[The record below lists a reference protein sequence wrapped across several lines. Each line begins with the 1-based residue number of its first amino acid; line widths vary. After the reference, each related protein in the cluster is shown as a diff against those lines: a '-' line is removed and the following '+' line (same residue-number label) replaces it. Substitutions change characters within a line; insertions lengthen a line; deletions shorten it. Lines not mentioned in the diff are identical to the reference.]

1 MGNTESSREEL
12 SRTKGSGESVSSLRA
27 FATKSDS
34 PADWSSYEL
43 QDSDIEF
50 QLESE
55 DGQKRLNAL
64 KESVGTELREK
75 YPDLVHFIC
84 VASLVFRNGDMKT
97 ASERVQNYLNWR
109 YKYLGTYEKIT
120 LANEPD
126 ILDLYGN
133 NMFTIIENVDAEGRC
148 AIYMRLK
155 FMDPTKISP
164 LAVLKTFH
172 YSVISRILKDHPVC
186 QKKGIY
192 MISDMG
198 DAGFSN
204 MDQRVPKAIM
214 GAISKNFPVRLKGI
228 YVVRPIWLMN
238 FLFPIVR
245 LFLPEKLQKRIK
257 IIGNDPKLLKD
268 HGLLMSKLPEVLGGT
283 NTSFDFHSTYQ
294 RWIEEEKDPLAASD
308 KKLEAE
314 TPKQGEE

>member
-12 SRTKGSGESVSSLRA
+12 SRTKGSGESMSSLRA
-27 FATKSDS
+27 FATKTDS

-43 QDSDIEF
+43 RDSDIEF

-75 YPDLVHFIC
+75 YPELVDFIC
-84 VASLVFRNGDMKT
+84 VSSLVFRNGDMKT
-97 ASERVQNYLNWR
+97 ASDRVQNYLNWR
-109 YKYLGTYEKIT
+109 YKYLGTYEKII

-126 ILDLYGN
+126 ILELYGR
-133 NMFTIIENVDAEGRC
+133 NMFTVIEDVDAEGRC
-148 AIYMRLK
+148 AIYLRLK

-172 YSVISRILKDHPVC
+172 YSVMSRILKDHPVC

-192 MISDMG
+192 LIGDMG

-214 GAISKNFPVRLKGI
+214 GAISKNFPVRLQGI
-228 YVVRPIWLMN
+228 YMVRPIWLMN
-238 FLFPIVR
+238 LLFPIIR

-268 HGLLMSKLPEVLGGT
+268 HGLFMSKLPEVLGGT
-283 NTSFDFHSTYQ
+283 NTTFDFHSTYK
-294 RWIEEEKDPLAASD
+294 RWMEEEKDLVAPSD
-308 KKLEAE
+308 KKGEAAP
-314 TPKQGEE
+314 PKQGEE